1 MKNCKELKKD
11 LVAFLSGELKKE
23 EEAIFSSHLKTCT
36 RCQKEFEK
44 LRQIVEGAGS
54 LPKDIEEAM
63 ASVDWEALPSQI
75 TKAVFEAEDRAPQ
88 KPWWERL
95 FVFLPKLKP
104 VYAGLVVGI
113 LLGFLATLLIF
124 RTPLLKQAKGEKLFA
139 SRDFLERVEL
149 EMARRETLDYLE
161 KSQYL
166 ILDFVQSPSE
176 KIRSRESKLASQQA
190 KDLLSKKKYLNSQL
204 DKFQMAKAKQILDQI
219 ELLFFE
225 LVQISEGLSD
235 SQIKEIQNMIEEK
248 KLLLKIKLLKK
259 ELEES
264 EV

>member
-1 MKNCKELKKD
+1 
-11 LVAFLSGELKKE
+11 
-23 EEAIFSSHLKTCT
+23 
-36 RCQKEFEK
+36 
-44 LRQIVEGAGS
+44 
-54 LPKDIEEAM
+54 
-63 ASVDWEALPSQI
+63 
-75 TKAVFEAEDRAPQ
+75 
-88 KPWWERL
+88 
-95 FVFLPKLKP
+95 
-104 VYAGLVVGI
+104 
-113 LLGFLATLLIF
+113 
-124 RTPLLKQAKGEKLFA
+124 
-139 SRDFLERVEL
+139 VEL

-176 KIRSRESKLASQQA
+176 KITSGESKLASLQA

-225 LVQISEGLSD
+225 LAHISEELSD